1 MAERNRMSHNREPE
15 SRIVRW
21 LRQRFPWDTKEMLSW
36 LTIVGVFSGPVDRR
50 LNLREAL
57 NKTFK
62 KRVPGHLNW
71 TFCLGISALGLFI
84 IQAFTGVLL
93 ALYYKPAP
101 ETAYESVQ
109 HIMYNVRLG
118 WLFRQVHAWGANLM
132 VGAVF
137 LHMLR
142 VFFYGSYKAP
152 REITWMVGVVLLF
165 ITLTFA
171 FTGYL
176 LPWDQLAYWATTVGT
191 EMFASIP
198 IVGSAI
204 LHITRGGE
212 TVSGETLSRFYAVH
226 TIILPGFTA
235 MTIMLHLFMVQ
246 RQGISGPFEPR
257 DSNTSRRTP

>member
-1 MAERNRMSHNREPE
+1 MAEQDQTPNGGESE
-15 SRIVRW
+15 SRIARW
-21 LRQRFPWDTKEMLSW
+21 FRRRFPWDAKDVLTW
-36 LTIVGVFSGPVDRR
+36 LTIVGTFSGPVDRR
-50 LNLREAL
+50 LNLREAM

-71 TFCLGISALGLFI
+71 TFCLGVSALALFS

-93 ALYYKPAP
+93 ALYYKPSP
-101 ETAYESVQ
+101 QSAYESVQ
-109 HIMYNVRLG
+109 HIINNVRLG
-118 WLFRQVHAWGANLM
+118 WLVRQVHAWGANLM

-142 VFFYGSYKAP
+142 VFFHGSYKAP
-152 REITWMVGVVLLF
+152 REITWMVGVMLLF
-165 ITLTFA
+165 LTLGFA

-198 IVGSAI
+198 IIGKP
-204 LHITRGGE
+204 LLLITRGGE
-212 TVSGETLSRFYAVH
+212 LVSGETLSRFYAIH

-235 MTIMLHLFMVQ
+235 MMIMLHLFMVQ
-246 RQGISGPFEPR
+246 RQGISGPLS
-257 DSNTSRRTP
+257 DKK